1 MMPFDSGR
9 RYVEATRGGCRSEVP
24 ASSDVRQVHLN
35 ASSDRVAQVQ
45 SRLLRRHAP
54 NKKTGHFLAI
64 IRKGIGLFSSRAG
77 RPQAGGKLAMTSIVI
92 ASPRVRASRGP
103 RTGSAKQSRRRIRQL
118 DSRRGHRCHALAHAY
133 AAVEGE

>member
-24 ASSDVRQVHLN
+24 ASSDVIQVHLN

-54 NKKTGHFLAI
+54 RNDACL
-64 IRKGIGLFSSRAG
+64 
-77 RPQAGGKLAMTSIVI
+77 
-92 ASPRVRASRGP
+92 
-103 RTGSAKQSRRRIRQL
+103 
-118 DSRRGHRCHALAHAY
+118 RCHCERSEAISQKD
-133 AAVEGE
+133 VST

>member
-24 ASSDVRQVHLN
+24 ASSDVIQVHLN

-54 NKKTGHFLAI
+54 
-64 IRKGIGLFSSRAG
+64 RK
-77 RPQAGGKLAMTSIVI
+77 
-92 ASPRVRASRGP
+92 
-103 RTGSAKQSRRRIRQL
+103 KQSL
-118 DSRRGHRCHALAHAY
+118 GH
-133 AAVEGE
+133 AATGVIWTA